1 MYTLRIYSKNIA
13 KGIDANI
20 NNFNNIY
27 KIFHMKNFSFCT
39 FEIKKLISLKG

>member
-1 MYTLRIYSKNIA
+1 MFLKYVIKQMYTLKIYSKNIA

-27 KIFHMKNFSFCT
+27 KIFHMKNF
-39 FEIKKLISLKG
+39 